1 MGFVWIGIGSVFSTY
16 EYVTSPHGST
26 RSATFLDHLMI
37 FPSGYL
43 LFLLTLQQKCLKKHD
58 RPRCQ
63 VPSLQFEKEAVSVA
77 EEVSL
82 KNDERSSSVV
92 EYNAE
97 HSKSSTEHRIFSG
110 QVHVLKLSLR
120 GGNEHMSVWCLNCL
134 CTVLVGK
141 VDGNHDTF
149 CHDI

>member
-1 MGFVWIGIGSVFSTY
+1 MGFVWIGIGSVFSTH

-26 RSATFLDHLMI
+26 LSATFLDHLI
-37 FPSGYL
+37 TSPSGYL
-43 LFLLTLQQKCLKKHD
+43 FFLLTLQRKCLKKHD
-58 RPRCQ
+58 RPRFQ
-63 VPSLQFEKEAVSVA
+63 VTSFQYEKQAVSVA

-92 EYNAE
+92 EYNDE
-97 HSKSSTEHRIFSG
+97 YSKWSTEHRIFSG

-120 GGNEHMSVWCLNCL
+120 GGNEHMPVWCLNCL

-149 CHDI
+149 CHNI